1 MRPGPVSKLKEICRV
16 KPGRQHPVGQGRLGT
31 YVPGSQSRREVKA
44 RGGEVGGSQGLK
56 FALRHTILQTTA
68 IPTIHLGERGKFAG
82 QRGGN
87 TLLGSHGI
95 SQQSWVSMPGP
106 QCPARGPSTWPPY
119 YHYEHI
125 PATAQC
131 SAPPLHPAWCSTI
144 PRVISCVVPTLQR
157 KTLRLR
163 GVK

>member
-1 MRPGPVSKLKEICRV
+1 M
-16 KPGRQHPVGQGRLGT
+16 
-31 YVPGSQSRREVKA
+31 KA

-106 QCPARGPSTWPPY
+106 QCPARGLPW
-119 YHYEHI
+119 
-125 PATAQC
+125 ATSVGSEC
-131 SAPPLHPAWCSTI
+131 GL
-144 PRVISCVVPTLQR
+144 RVVCV
-157 KTLRLR
+157 
-163 GVK
+163 